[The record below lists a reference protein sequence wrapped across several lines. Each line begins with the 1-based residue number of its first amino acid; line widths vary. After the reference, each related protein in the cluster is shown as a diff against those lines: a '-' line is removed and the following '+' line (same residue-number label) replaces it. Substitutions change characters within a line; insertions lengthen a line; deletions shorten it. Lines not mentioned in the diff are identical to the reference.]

1 MKNIIFLLL
10 IFVALSSCEE
20 KDQNTEF
27 TGNEIEFQMIPGTV
41 DGNTT
46 TGTLVIKERNDGRA
60 QIEVTINN
68 VLQNAEHAVHLHFG
82 SLEDNGVVATYLTTL
97 KEEDGVGKSITILD
111 RLDDNTTINFSQ
123 LSQFNGSIKI
133 HFEASGPME
142 NEILASTNI
151 GLNAPDNAA
160 YLSGAKSITICNND
174 FNN

>member
-1 MKNIIFLLL
+1 MKNILFLLM
-10 IFVALSSCEE
+10 IFVAASSCQE

-46 TGTLVIKERNDGRA
+46 TGTLVIKERTDGRA
-60 QIEVTINN
+60 QIEVTVND
-68 VLQNAEHAVHLHFG
+68 VLQNAEHPVHLHFG

-97 KEEDGVGKSITILD
+97 KEEDGVGKSLTILD
-111 RLDDNTTINFSQ
+111 RLDDNTMINFSQ

-142 NEILASTNI
+142 NEILVSTNI

-160 YLSGAKSITICNND
+160 YLNGSKSITVCNND
-174 FNN
+174 FKN